1 MVAPFSR
8 GFQVM
13 PNETKI
19 RGWGPLASMIMRN
32 RGKSEVRKRI
42 IQIVA
47 TLILVL
53 SLWGHI
59 SEIFDHWDNTLQTGN
74 DIEYSTVIVVLVAG
88 AAIAVAC
95 AAARVARNS
104 ALASCPLPVFSS
116 HTRATFRAADF
127 IGHSPPRPLRI

>member
-1 MVAPFSR
+1 M
-8 GFQVM
+8 
-13 PNETKI
+13 KI
-19 RGWGPLASMIMRN
+19 PGGGPLASMLMGNCINAEMRE
-32 RGKSEVRKRI
+32 RV

-47 TLILVL
+47 TFILVL

-74 DIEYSTVIVVLVAG
+74 DIEYTTVIVMLVAG
-88 AAIAVAC
+88 AGIVVAY

-104 ALASCPLPVFSS
+104 ALTSCPLPVFAS